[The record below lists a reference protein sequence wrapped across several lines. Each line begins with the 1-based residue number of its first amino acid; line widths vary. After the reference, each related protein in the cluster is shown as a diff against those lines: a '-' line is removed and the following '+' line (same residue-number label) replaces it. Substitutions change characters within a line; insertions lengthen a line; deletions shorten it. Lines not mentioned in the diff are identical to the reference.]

1 MLLKSYTR
9 DIFRADGNPSFVSV
23 HCIARRDQDIAP
35 RTAPPSIRTR
45 RGYWMATCVLLTL
58 IFKICAFGPRGL

>member
-23 HCIARRDQDIAP
+23 HCIARRNQDIA
-35 RTAPPSIRTR
+35 ADCPPSIRTR
-45 RGYWMATCVLLTL
+45 RGYWVATCVVLTL